1 MEIDTDYLKRR
12 IWFIIASLVLVG
24 VVIFL
29 GFDRIFSGW
38 GFVFFAVVVGM
49 VLTSLGFIISFLVM
63 INTGKDRTEAVLPIT
78 SISVAVITA
87 LIGIPLYIKGR
98 REILGELA
106 PLLLWV
112 FVSVPAVVTALI
124 HLVIFKIKMRRD
136 DK

>member
-1 MEIDTDYLKRR
+1 MEIDTDYLKWR

-49 VLTSLGFIISFLVM
+49 VLTSLGFIISFFVM

-124 HLVIFKIKMRRD
+124 HFVIFKIKMRRD

>member
-49 VLTSLGFIISFLVM
+49 VLTSLGFIISFFVM

-124 HLVIFKIKMRRD
+124 HLVIFKIKMRRV

>member
-24 VVIFL
+24 VMIFL

-49 VLTSLGFIISFLVM
+49 VLTSLGFIISFFVM

>member
-49 VLTSLGFIISFLVM
+49 VLTSLGFIISFFVM

>member
-1 MEIDTDYLKRR
+1 MEIDTDYLKWR

-49 VLTSLGFIISFLVM
+49 VLTSLGFIISFFVM

-124 HLVIFKIKMRRD
+124 HLFIFKIKMRRD

>member
-12 IWFIIASLVLVG
+12 IWFIIASHVLVG

-49 VLTSLGFIISFLVM
+49 VLTSLGFIISFFVM

>member
-1 MEIDTDYLKRR
+1 MEIDTDYLKWR

-49 VLTSLGFIISFLVM
+49 VLTSLGFIISFFVM

>member
-1 MEIDTDYLKRR
+1 MEIDTDYLKWR

-29 GFDRIFSGW
+29 GFDGIFSGW

-49 VLTSLGFIISFLVM
+49 VLTSLGFIISFFVM

-124 HLVIFKIKMRRD
+124 HLVIFKIKMRRV

>member
-1 MEIDTDYLKRR
+1 MEIDTDYLKWR

-49 VLTSLGFIISFLVM
+49 VLTSLGFIISFFVM

-124 HLVIFKIKMRRD
+124 HLVIFKIKMRRV

>member
-12 IWFIIASLVLVG
+12 FWFIIASLVLVG

-49 VLTSLGFIISFLVM
+49 VLTSLGFIISFFVM

>member
-49 VLTSLGFIISFLVM
+49 VLTSLGFIISFFVM
-63 INTGKDRTEAVLPIT
+63 INTGKDCTEAVLPIT

>member
-1 MEIDTDYLKRR
+1 MEIDTDYLKWR

-29 GFDRIFSGW
+29 GYDRIFSGW

-49 VLTSLGFIISFLVM
+49 VLTSLGFIISFFVM

-124 HLVIFKIKMRRD
+124 HLVIFKIK
-136 DK
+136 K

>member
-12 IWFIIASLVLVG
+12 IWFIIVSLVLVG

-49 VLTSLGFIISFLVM
+49 VLTSLGFIISFFVM

-98 REILGELA
+98 REVLGELA

>member
-1 MEIDTDYLKRR
+1 MDIDTDYLKWR

-29 GFDRIFSGW
+29 GVDRIFSGW

-49 VLTSLGFIISFLVM
+49 VLTSLGFIISFFVM

-106 PLLLWV
+106 PLLLCY
-112 FVSVPAVVTALI
+112 SYPCRQLLR
-124 HLVIFKIKMRRD
+124 HLYILSYSKSK
-136 DK
+136 

>member
-1 MEIDTDYLKRR
+1 MEIDTDYLKWR

-49 VLTSLGFIISFLVM
+49 VLTSLGFIISFFVM

-106 PLLLWV
+106 PLLLWL

-124 HLVIFKIKMRRD
+124 HLVIFKIKMRRV

>member
-1 MEIDTDYLKRR
+1 MNK
-12 IWFIIASLVLVG
+12 
-24 VVIFL
+24 
-29 GFDRIFSGW
+29 SGL
-38 GFVFFAVVVGM
+38 
-49 VLTSLGFIISFLVM
+49 VLTSLGFIISFFVM

-124 HLVIFKIKMRRD
+124 HLVIFKIK
-136 DK
+136 KEEG

>member
-1 MEIDTDYLKRR
+1 MEIDTNYLKRR

-49 VLTSLGFIISFLVM
+49 VLTSLGFIISFFEM

>member
-1 MEIDTDYLKRR
+1 MEIDTDYLKWR

-29 GFDRIFSGW
+29 GFDWIFSGW

-49 VLTSLGFIISFLVM
+49 VLTSLGFIISFFVM

-124 HLVIFKIKMRRD
+124 HLVIFKIKMRRV

>member
-1 MEIDTDYLKRR
+1 MEIDTDYLKWR

-29 GFDRIFSGW
+29 GVDRIFSGW

-49 VLTSLGFIISFLVM
+49 VLTSLGFIISFFVM

-124 HLVIFKIKMRRD
+124 HLVIFKIKMRRV